1 MLTKLK
7 KCKTLKEIYEVL
19 GRIFFGKIA
28 MYIVMGWCL
37 LPILSIFFHIRWMG
51 MAEQTFMYRLKL
63 SDGSFAYGC
72 ADIGISDSILYR
84 HDTDT
89 EQ

>member
-19 GRIFFGKIA
+19 GRIFFEKIA

-51 MAEQTFMYRLKL
+51 MAEQTFM
-63 SDGSFAYGC
+63 
-72 ADIGISDSILYR
+72 
-84 HDTDT
+84 
-89 EQ
+89 

>member
-19 GRIFFGKIA
+19 GETFFEKIA

-37 LPILSIFFHIRWMG
+37 LPILSIFFI
-51 MAEQTFMYRLKL
+51 
-63 SDGSFAYGC
+63 
-72 ADIGISDSILYR
+72 
-84 HDTDT
+84 
-89 EQ
+89 

>member
-19 GRIFFGKIA
+19 GKTFFEKIA

-37 LPILSIFFHIRWMG
+37 WV
-51 MAEQTFMYRLKL
+51 
-63 SDGSFAYGC
+63 C
-72 ADIGISDSILYR
+72 
-84 HDTDT
+84 
-89 EQ
+89 

>member
-19 GRIFFGKIA
+19 GRIFFEKIA

-37 LPILSIFFHIRWMG
+37 LPILSIFFHIRWM
-51 MAEQTFMYRLKL
+51 E
-63 SDGSFAYGC
+63 
-72 ADIGISDSILYR
+72 IGR
-84 HDTDT
+84 AHV
-89 EQ
+89 

>member
-19 GRIFFGKIA
+19 GRIFFEKIA

-51 MAEQTFMYRLKL
+51 MAKQTFMYGLSYVQCIRL
-63 SDGSFAYGC
+63 
-72 ADIGISDSILYR
+72 INILQYLGQS
-84 HDTDT
+84 TDMKVL
-89 EQ
+89 